1 MVDYNYDYDYSD
13 LYDNLIDEA
22 TSRQDYGGAAT
33 GLLSGIGGMAGD
45 VAEGFMDL
53 VGPSYGAA
61 GGYGGY
67 GGYGGLGSS
76 EELDLPTIADLYSSG
91 SLTASNAGGVPD
103 IYATP
108 GGGGI
113 GGLDTGFDLNMDDI
127 IDAMYE
133 DLIFQGDTPPP
144 GGDTN
149 QTPGPPGPPGG
160 DTNQMGPPK
169 PEEEGGFLPSLLA
182 ALGLG
187 GLGQGGIMGALG
199 TLLGTTLVGKKGSD
213 SSGLFGGSPLM
224 QFLAIKSLMGDDKG
238 SGAPIGQ
245 QAYGQAQPFNYQ
257 DYQPTNLQP
266 ALMPGVGYANV
277 GAPPPDV
284 GIPEVPGM
292 QIGGEVGEPTKWDI
306 LTAIQNDQVI
316 DLGDGSIAV
325 NINGQYETISA
336 ERMAEIKDHSNK
348 SGIIVGSYWGDSLPD
363 MPLWGFNYEGMQSG
377 GTVRPGDVTFAKLE
391 PGEFVIQ
398 KPAVDAVGIETLEQ
412 INNMGNGRP
421 YYG

>member
-1 MVDYNYDYDYSD
+1 MAFELDPFDFGNNLYDDYEVPDLSMPTFEDMFGGDDSGIGSIFDDSIFDYEVPDLSLDAAIEELLSGDEPFDLSDPADYSW
-13 LYDNLIDEA
+13 LNELPA
-22 TSRQDYGGAAT
+22 TAAAPAADPEDDWQGPFGWGVIPGIRDVVFGSGEGPLGGNVLGGGGILGQILGFGGAGGAGAGGAGAAGGGQGGEGGEAGIG
-33 GLLSGIGGMAGD
+33 GLLSG
-45 VAEGFMDL
+45 L
-53 VGPSYGAA
+53 
-61 GGYGGY
+61 
-67 GGYGGLGSS
+67 
-76 EELDLPTIADLYSSG
+76 
-91 SLTASNAGGVPD
+91 
-103 IYATP
+103 
-108 GGGGI
+108 GGGNP
-113 GGLDTGFDLNMDDI
+113 LLSFL
-127 IDAMYE
+127 AM
-133 DLIFQGDTPPP
+133 
-144 GGDTN
+144 
-149 QTPGPPGPPGG
+149 
-160 DTNQMGPPK
+160 K
-169 PEEEGGFLPSLLA
+169 SLLKDEPK
-182 ALGLG
+182 GVVP
-187 GLGQGGIMGALG
+187 
-199 TLLGTTLVGKKGSD
+199 VGE
-213 SSGLFGGSPLM
+213 
-224 QFLAIKSLMGDDKG
+224 
-238 SGAPIGQ
+238 

-277 GAPPPDV
+277 GAP
-284 GIPEVPGM
+284 GM
-292 QIGGEVGEPTKWDI
+292 QSGGEVGEPTKWDI

>member
-1 MVDYNYDYDYSD
+1 MAFELDPFDFGNNLYDDYEVPDLSTPTFEDMFGGDDSGIGSIFDDSIFDYEVPDLSLDAAIEELLSGDEPFDLSDPADYSW
-13 LYDNLIDEA
+13 LNELPA
-22 TSRQDYGGAAT
+22 TAAAPAADPEDDWQGPFGWGVIPGIRDVVFGSGEGPLGGNVLEGGGILGQILGFGGAGGAGAGGAGAAGGGQGGEGGEAGIG
-33 GLLSGIGGMAGD
+33 GLLSG
-45 VAEGFMDL
+45 L
-53 VGPSYGAA
+53 
-61 GGYGGY
+61 
-67 GGYGGLGSS
+67 
-76 EELDLPTIADLYSSG
+76 
-91 SLTASNAGGVPD
+91 
-103 IYATP
+103 
-108 GGGGI
+108 GGGNP
-113 GGLDTGFDLNMDDI
+113 LLSFL
-127 IDAMYE
+127 AM
-133 DLIFQGDTPPP
+133 
-144 GGDTN
+144 
-149 QTPGPPGPPGG
+149 
-160 DTNQMGPPK
+160 K
-169 PEEEGGFLPSLLA
+169 SLLKDEPK
-182 ALGLG
+182 GVVP
-187 GLGQGGIMGALG
+187 
-199 TLLGTTLVGKKGSD
+199 VGE
-213 SSGLFGGSPLM
+213 
-224 QFLAIKSLMGDDKG
+224 
-238 SGAPIGQ
+238 

-277 GAPPPDV
+277 GAP
-284 GIPEVPGM
+284 GM
-292 QIGGEVGEPTKWDI
+292 QSGGEVGEPTKWDI

>member
-1 MVDYNYDYDYSD
+1 MAFELDPFDFGNN
-13 LYDNLIDEA
+13 LYD
-22 TSRQDYGGAAT
+22 DYEVPDLSTPTFEDMFGGDDSGIGSIFDDSIFDYEVPDLSLDAAIEE
-33 GLLSGIGGMAGD
+33 LLSGDEPFDLSDPADYSWLNELPATAAAPAADPEDDWQGPFGWGVIPGIRDVVFGSGEGPLGGNVLGGG
-45 VAEGFMDL
+45 EGGTGIL
-53 VGPSYGAA
+53 GALLGLGGA
-61 GGYGGY
+61 GGGLFGGGQ
-67 GGYGGLGSS
+67 GGEGGLGSF
-76 EELDLPTIADLYSSG
+76 LSG
-91 SLTASNAGGVPD
+91 ANP
-103 IYATP
+103 
-108 GGGGI
+108 
-113 GGLDTGFDLNMDDI
+113 
-127 IDAMYE
+127 
-133 DLIFQGDTPPP
+133 
-144 GGDTN
+144 
-149 QTPGPPGPPGG
+149 
-160 DTNQMGPPK
+160 
-169 PEEEGGFLPSLLA
+169 LL
-182 ALGLG
+182 
-187 GLGQGGIMGALG
+187 
-199 TLLGTTLVGKKGSD
+199 
-213 SSGLFGGSPLM
+213 
-224 QFLAIKSLMGDDKG
+224 QFLAMKSLMGDGKG
-238 SGAPIGQ
+238 RGAPIGQ
-245 QAYGQAQPFNYQ
+245 QAYGQAEPFNYQ
-257 DYQPTNLQP
+257 DYQVTNLQP

>member
-1 MVDYNYDYDYSD
+1 M
-13 LYDNLIDEA
+13 
-22 TSRQDYGGAAT
+22 GGNP
-33 GLLSGIGGMAGD
+33 LL
-45 VAEGFMDL
+45 
-53 VGPSYGAA
+53 
-61 GGYGGY
+61 
-67 GGYGGLGSS
+67 
-76 EELDLPTIADLYSSG
+76 T
-91 SLTASNAGGVPD
+91 
-103 IYATP
+103 
-108 GGGGI
+108 
-113 GGLDTGFDLNMDDI
+113 
-127 IDAMYE
+127 
-133 DLIFQGDTPPP
+133 
-144 GGDTN
+144 
-149 QTPGPPGPPGG
+149 
-160 DTNQMGPPK
+160 
-169 PEEEGGFLPSLLA
+169 
-182 ALGLG
+182 
-187 GLGQGGIMGALG
+187 
-199 TLLGTTLVGKKGSD
+199 
-213 SSGLFGGSPLM
+213 
-224 QFLAIKSLMGDDKG
+224 FLAMKSLMKDEPKG
-238 SGAPIGQ
+238 VVPVGE
-245 QAYGQAQPFNYQ
+245 QAYAQAQPFNYQ

-277 GAPPPDV
+277 GAP
-284 GIPEVPGM
+284 GM
-292 QIGGEVGEPTKWDI
+292 QSGGEVGDPSKWDI